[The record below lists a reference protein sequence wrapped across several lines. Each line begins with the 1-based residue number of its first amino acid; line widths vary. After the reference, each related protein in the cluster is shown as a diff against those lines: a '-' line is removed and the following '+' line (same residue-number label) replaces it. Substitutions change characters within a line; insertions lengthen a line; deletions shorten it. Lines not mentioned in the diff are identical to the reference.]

1 MWNLCQLTRLNE
13 LLNLSEAAAYLGCAE
28 RTLRKLVD
36 RSRLRLRG
44 CPVQGP
50 TIQFFQAHP
59 RGSIRFRSA
68 WLDAYIDAG
77 THQPKDAPLLT
88 RTVPTV
94 KTLSTSGFNQTL
106 LDL

>member
-1 MWNLCQLTRLNE
+1 MRLNE

-36 RSRLRLRG
+36 RSRLRLSG

-59 RGSIRFRSA
+59 RGSIRFRPV
-68 WLDAYIDAG
+68 WLDAYIDEG

-88 RTVPTV
+88 KTV
-94 KTLSTSGFNQTL
+94 KAAPILSTSGFNQVL